1 MISSIKV
8 YMKMMI
14 QEEKMKEEKDEKKCE
29 KQDEEEKEEEEEK
42 EKEKEEEE
50 EEDEEDEEKIFTT
63 YQAVPSTT
71 ALEMENVSLPLLLNI
86 TKSYQNFNISLKLR
100 QNNF

>member
-29 KQDEEEKEEEEEK
+29 KQDEEEKEEEEK

-50 EEDEEDEEKIFTT
+50 EIFTT